1 MAIITQEY
9 DIDLKAT
16 GWYPI
21 VEMSQFDTGSRTVV
35 LSVYDGENPVPLDG
49 CVARVDGRRS
59 DGVEFTVSCTV
70 GDNSTVSF
78 VVTQEITREA
88 GKHVAELVIIDA
100 AGNTVGTQN
109 FIIDVEP
116 ASMLRDAAAST
127 DDRTL
132 YDQYTD
138 SVEQKFS
145 ALSTSLT
152 DTLTAKTDALTK
164 TVQDIDALLGGSSK
178 ARTVINQDV
187 TINGS
192 YPVHVVLGY
201 DPISGMVALN
211 VSSDGGL
218 GGVSAG
224 TYVDFKLVDIP
235 EDYLPDEDK
244 FTGNLYQIMSDGYQT
259 QGTAKDWGVDY
270 LINSSGSLFLRVLA
284 AAGAVKTYSVG
295 CSAAWFAR
303 GGRYMG
309 VTPIPTGSN
318 TVTVGTTTTVDGGSE
333 ASVTNSGTA
342 KDVVLD
348 FEIPTQSFKGA
359 GDDSISISPNG
370 DAQATGRRTIAIG
383 SGALAGA
390 QDSAIAIG
398 YNAKAEA
405 TGGGSSQVVIG
416 SFAVGGLDA
425 VCIGSGAGR
434 ETGASSP
441 RVPTGSV
448 NVGAGAFAPYSMS
461 VAIGERAKAVGK
473 NDGQQKVGSDAYGSH
488 TKATGEASV
497 ALGCYSY
504 ATESNVVSV
513 GQGDSGVHADGE
525 RVRTRRI
532 VNVTDPVNAQDA
544 ATKAYVDSHA
554 ASGGYTL
561 PAATASTLGGVK
573 VGSGLAV
580 TSDGVVSARTYGAFG
595 EAYTKIAIGLS
606 SSSGLLCLG
615 ADPQSFMQKDLDN
628 DGKRYSLGLRPAAAS
643 ALGGVKIGA
652 GINVSSDGTIDVQA
666 LVDRIAALESKVAA
680 LEAK

>member
-1 MAIITQEY
+1 MAVITQNY
-9 DIDLKAT
+9 DIDLKST
-16 GWYPI
+16 GERP
-21 VEMSQFDTGSRTVV
+21 VVKMSQFDTGSRTIAFT
-35 LSVYDGENPVPLDG
+35 VYDGHELAHIDG
-49 CVARVDGRRS
+49 MVARVDGTRS
-59 DGVEFTVSCTV
+59 DGVEFSRSCTV
-70 GDNSTVSF
+70 GTGSKVSF
-78 VVTQEITREA
+78 TISQEMTKVA
-88 GKHVAELVIIDA
+88 GKHAAELVIIDA
-100 AGNTVGTQN
+100 SGNPIGTQN
-109 FIIDVEP
+109 FIIEVEAAP
-116 ASMLRDAAAST
+116 MVRDAAASA

-145 ALSTSLT
+145 SLSTSLT

-164 TVQDIDALLGGSSK
+164 TVQDIDALLGGSSRAK
-178 ARTVINQDV
+178 TIINQDV
-187 TINGS
+187 TVNGS
-192 YPVHVVLGY
+192 YPIHVTLVY
-201 DPISGMVALN
+201 DPLSGMVALN

-244 FTGNLYQIMSDGYQT
+244 FTGNMYRVASDGYQA

-270 LINSSGSLFLRVLA
+270 LINPGGSLFLRVLA
-284 AAGAVKTYSVG
+284 AAGSSDTYGVG
-295 CSAAWFAR
+295 CSGTWFAR

-348 FEIPTQSFKGA
+348 FEIPTQSFKGE
-359 GDDSISISPNG
+359 GEDSIAISANG
-370 DAQATGRRTIAIG
+370 DAQATDKWTIAIG
-383 SGALAGA
+383 SGAVAGA
-390 QDSAIAIG
+390 QGSAIAIG
-398 YNAKAEA
+398 HNANAAA
-405 TGGGSSQVVIG
+405 TGSGSSQVVIG
-416 SFAVGGLDA
+416 SSAVGGRDA
-425 VCIGSGAGR
+425 VCIGGGAGR
-434 ETGASSP
+434 ETGVSSP
-441 RVPTGSV
+441 RVPAGSV

-461 VAIGERAKAVGK
+461 VAVGAYAKATGK

-513 GQGDSGVHADGE
+513 GQGDSGVKADGE

-544 ATKAYVDSHA
+544 ATKAYVDA
-554 ASGGYTL
+554 LIAKL
-561 PAATASTLGGVK
+561 K
-573 VGSGLAV
+573 
-580 TSDGVVSARTYGAFG
+580 SDNN
-595 EAYTKIAIGLS
+595 L
-606 SSSGLLCLG
+606 
-615 ADPQSFMQKDLDN
+615 N
-628 DGKRYSLGLRPAAAS
+628 
-643 ALGGVKIGA
+643 
-652 GINVSSDGTIDVQA
+652 
-666 LVDRIAALESKVAA
+666 
-680 LEAK
+680 

>member
-1 MAIITQEY
+1 MAVITQNY
-9 DIDLKAT
+9 DIDLKTT
-16 GWYPI
+16 GEYP
-21 VEMSQFDTGSRTVV
+21 VVKMSQFDTGSRTIV
-35 LSVYDGENPVPLDG
+35 LTVYDGHELAHIDG
-49 CVARVDGRRS
+49 MVARVDGTRS
-59 DGVEFTVSCTV
+59 DGVEFSRSCTV
-70 GDNSTVSF
+70 GTGSKVSF
-78 VVTQEITREA
+78 TISQEMTKHA
-88 GKHVAELVIIDA
+88 GKHAAELVIIDA
-100 AGNTVGTQN
+100 SGNPIGTQN
-109 FIIDVEP
+109 FVIDVEAAP
-116 ASMLRDAAAST
+116 MVRDAAASA

-145 ALSTSLT
+145 SLSTSLT
-152 DTLTAKTDALTK
+152 DTLAAKTDALIAKTDALTK
-164 TVQDIDALLGGSSK
+164 TVQDIDALLGGSST

-187 TINGS
+187 TVNGS

-201 DPISGMVALN
+201 DPVSGMVALN

-244 FTGNLYQIMSDGYQT
+244 FTGNMYRVASDGYQA

-284 AAGAVKTYSVG
+284 PAGSSDTYGVG
-295 CSAAWFAR
+295 CSGTWFAR
-303 GGRYMG
+303 GGRYLG
-309 VTPIPTGSN
+309 VNPIPTGSN

-348 FEIPTQSFKGA
+348 FTIPTQSFKGA
-359 GDDSISISPNG
+359 GDDSVSISPNG

-390 QDSAIAIG
+390 QDSGIAIG
-398 YNAKAEA
+398 YKAKAEA
-405 TGGGSSQVVIG
+405 SGGGSAQVVIG
-416 SFAVGGLDA
+416 SSAVGGRDA
-425 VCIGSGAGR
+425 VCIGVGAGR
-434 ETGASSP
+434 ETGVPSP

-461 VAIGERAKAVGK
+461 VAIGDRAKATGK
-473 NDGQQKVGSDAYGSH
+473 NDGQQMVGSDAYGSH
-488 TKATGEASV
+488 AKATGEASV

-513 GQGDSGVHADGE
+513 GQGDSGVKADGE

-561 PAATASTLGGVK
+561 PAATATTLGGVKVGDNLTVTDDGTLAATAYTLPAATASTLGGVK
-573 VGSGLAV
+573 VG
-580 TSDGVVSARTYGAFG
+580 
-595 EAYTKIAIGLS
+595 
-606 SSSGLLCLG
+606 
-615 ADPQSFMQKDLDN
+615 
-628 DGKRYSLGLRPAAAS
+628 
-643 ALGGVKIGA
+643 A
-652 GINVSSDGTIDVQA
+652 GINVASDGTIDVQA
-666 LVDRIAALESKVAA
+666 LLDRIAALESKVAA
-680 LEAK
+680 LESK